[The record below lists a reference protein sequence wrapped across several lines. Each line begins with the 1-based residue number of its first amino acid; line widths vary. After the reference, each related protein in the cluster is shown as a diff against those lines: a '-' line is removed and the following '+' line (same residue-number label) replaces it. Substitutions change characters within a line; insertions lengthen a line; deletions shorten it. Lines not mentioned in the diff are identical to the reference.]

1 MPVKTDSFP
10 DSFSPCFAKSGPIA
24 TFVPNWQH
32 MFGKLAEAKQ
42 KAEEIKQRLEQVSVM
57 GQSPDGMFRV
67 IVSGNRRVLDI
78 QSAEENWNRPDAKS
92 SLLHAINA
100 GIEQADK
107 VAEAEMAAVAK
118 DLLPGGLGG
127 LAGMFKK

>member
-1 MPVKTDSFP
+1 
-10 DSFSPCFAKSGPIA
+10 
-24 TFVPNWQH
+24 

-92 SLLHAINA
+92 
-100 GIEQADK
+100 
-107 VAEAEMAAVAK
+107 
-118 DLLPGGLGG
+118 
-127 LAGMFKK
+127 